1 MTQNVKNHPQISDKQ
16 IEETV
21 HLMLIYVLLY
31 NSFMDVNVLNKYS
44 EGFLRFKS
52 KYFCP

>member
-1 MTQNVKNHPQISDKQ
+1 MTQNVKNHPQIV
-16 IEETV
+16 ETV

-44 EGFLRFKS
+44 EDFF
-52 KYFCP
+52 